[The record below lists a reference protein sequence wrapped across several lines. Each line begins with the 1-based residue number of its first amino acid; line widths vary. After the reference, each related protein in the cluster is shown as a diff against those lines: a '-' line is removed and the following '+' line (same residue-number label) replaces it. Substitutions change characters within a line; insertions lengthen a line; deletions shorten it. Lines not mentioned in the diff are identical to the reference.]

1 MSFDKGFHPPQL
13 PRPSQSSPL
22 PDPLPYS
29 GTGKPGH
36 LGFLW
41 LVVAGRSSPFR
52 LSPPP
57 LLVSASC
64 LLCCLTPEALGLCLP
79 GSHRSGTLEPRSPPP
94 EEGPLSPGSP
104 KSGITFQAL
113 LSSLLLLTPLIT
125 GPLLAPGGW
134 LCTWWLAAC
143 TALT

>member
-1 MSFDKGFHPPQL
+1 MSFDKGFHSPQL

-22 PDPLPYS
+22 PDPLPSS

-57 LLVSASC
+57 LLC
-64 LLCCLTPEALGLCLP
+64 QLLALLP
-79 GSHRSGTLEPRSPPP
+79 DSRSSWAVPTWVPPLWDSGTRSPPP
-94 EEGPLSPGSP
+94 GEGPPSPGSP

-143 TALT
+143 TVLT